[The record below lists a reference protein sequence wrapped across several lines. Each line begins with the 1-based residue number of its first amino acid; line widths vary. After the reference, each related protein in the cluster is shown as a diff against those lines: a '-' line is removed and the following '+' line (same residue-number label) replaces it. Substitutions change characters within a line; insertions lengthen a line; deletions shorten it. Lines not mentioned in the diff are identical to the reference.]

1 MDAKVI
7 YKQSSPIIKRFTLQN
22 RDDIPSRRASSE
34 VVHELPET
42 LQKGVLVLMLVLM
55 MVVVA
60 VVVAVAVAVAVAVV
74 VVAVVGPLDL
84 VAVPEREPR
93 LHVADLDPPGG
104 DLAHS
109 VAEPRIGAKP
119 ISAGQDHVVAE
130 GDEIAIGVGPSRA
143 PRLEVLAAAAA
154 VAERQREGTPR
165 EVAVDGTKTDQ
176 RQRNSVVFFDYL
188 ELEWEFR
195 HRLPVGLRFL
205 GGKGDTIGGCGD
217 FMVVSFRQNL
227 CTDGVV

>member
-1 MDAKVI
+1 M
-7 YKQSSPIIKRFTLQN
+7 IKRFTLQN
-22 RDDIPSRRASSE
+22 KDDIPLRRASSE
-34 VVHELPET
+34 VAHELPET
-42 LQKGVLVLMLVLM
+42 LQKRILVLMI
-55 MVVVA
+55 VVV
-60 VVVAVAVAVAVAVV
+60 VVVVVVAVAVAVAVV
-74 VVAVVGPLDL
+74 VVAVVVVVVVGPLDL

-109 VAEPRIGAKP
+109 VAEHRIGAKP

-130 GDEIAIGVGPSRA
+130 GDEIAIGVRPSRA

-165 EVAVDGTKTDQ
+165 EVAVDGTETDQ
-176 RQRNSVVFFDYL
+176 RQRNGVVFINCL
-188 ELEWEFR
+188 ELDWFRR

-205 GGKGDTIGGCGD
+205 DGKGDTIGGCGD

-227 CTDGVV
+227 WADGIV